1 MECVRRPP
9 KMSRQH
15 ITKRLQLISTENMLD
30 DAPNN
35 PLLLYTICAKPYEV
49 CDTPYAGLTQGVNML

>member
-1 MECVRRPP
+1 
-9 KMSRQH
+9 
-15 ITKRLQLISTENMLD
+15 MLD

-49 CDTPYAGLTQGVNML
+49 CDTPYAGLTQGVNMLQAC